1 MTPTSDRFQELE
13 ACHGRLLSWCD
24 LLEAVADFLPCRV
37 DERFCEA
44 VGRELLP
51 LIDTTQLIEEQA
63 ICVALSVIMTDAER
77 ADAEERR
84 RAARISRSGVAR
96 EVVDALTRPEG
107 GSLHAF
113 LGCAQLHH
121 PFVHRRN
128 ARPYQGEAGDRR
140 EDSQRPR
147 ANDRGFGQAG
157 FGGGLTIAENSCLPT
172 DQRPSISSRAF
183 NASSRAV

>member
-51 LIDTTQLIEEQA
+51 LIDTTQMIEEQA
-63 ICVALSVIMTDAER
+63 ICVALSLIMTDAER

-84 RAARISRSGVAR
+84 RAARISRSGMAR
-96 EVVDALTRPEG
+96 EVVDALTGLKAGRCTLSWDALSYIIRSFTGAMRGHIRAKREIVARIRSAP
-107 GSLHAF
+107 
-113 LGCAQLHH
+113 AQ
-121 PFVHRRN
+121 RT
-128 ARPYQGEAGDRR
+128 EISDRR
-140 EDSQRPR
+140 GTT
-147 ANDRGFGQAG
+147 AA
-157 FGGGLTIAENSCLPT
+157 
-172 DQRPSISSRAF
+172 
-183 NASSRAV
+183 